1 MHSYKLYGL
10 AVPAAALLL
19 AVTLTPATAQ
29 QTGTIRGTVVSA
41 ATQRPVVGARVSIQG
56 SNIGT
61 VTNEA
66 GRFELLNLNP
76 GPYGVRVQYI
86 GYSPVTQTT
95 TLQAGLTATL
105 DFSLMESAI
114 QLEEVVVTGTAAEV
128 RKKEVGNSTES
139 IAPREIQV
147 APLINSQ
154 DVLVGRAPGVTV
166 MESSGQPGSGG
177 TIKVRGVN
185 TVSQSIQ
192 PLIYVD
198 GVRIA
203 NNVHSVGGNGGRTG
217 VNPLQDINVDD
228 IDRVEVIKGA
238 AATTLY
244 GTEASGGVLQI
255 FTKQGSVGAPVWNL
269 EVSGGGTLAPRLG
282 KNDPT
287 QFYMACGDTSVMYGI
302 AQTAQTIIRAPGD
315 TLRFAPGDRIYF
327 TDPTCP
333 ASGHWQQ
340 MGPSASTALSVR
352 GGNERV
358 TYYVSGNYNNADGYL
373 QTGASKEGGFRGN
386 FTFSPATALKLSL
399 NTAYQRRDTRWVAD
413 GNNAAGFLLNVAR
426 GPAGNFRGGK
436 GTDCTATGPGVDL
449 AKVCFTNVYVF
460 EAENLSKSDHFTT
473 GFTINYDPM
482 ENLFNRFSVGWDF
495 TDQGDNVTRP
505 FGHFTTP
512 AGSFRKGDTRHT
524 KLSLDYAGSLN
535 NHFGSSIS
543 SSFSWGAQ
551 LFRDQHKYTA
561 VTVTTFAGPGDVTL
575 QSGATTTGLADS
587 RFAGTNAG
595 FLLQELLGLQDRL
608 FVTAGLRVDGN
619 SAFGTNFGLQPY
631 PKLSVA
637 WVLSDYGF
645 FPKGSAFETFKLRG
659 AIGQAGKAPGAFDK
673 LRTWTPVSADGGSA
687 GFAPNNIGNPDVGP
701 ERTTETE
708 LGFDAGFLSGHL
720 GIEFTAF
727 RAKTVDALVPV
738 NLPASQGFLADRIQN
753 VGDLQNEGLEAS
765 VNLGL
770 ITARD
775 LDWRVRASGSLLR
788 SKVLKLGPGSEEDP
802 IAHMIYT
809 GLNSYMKVGEPAPA
823 YYAQWQ
829 VTNPNEY
836 ADPIIYKDSL
846 AEIGPVFPTKQFSLG
861 TTLSL
866 MDRVTLDGLWEFQGG
881 MYAQNYTGQQSAR
894 RGASWECLAFQEL
907 YFKGGD
913 ISGYTALQRA
923 RCAPNTRVDWYDIA
937 WWTEKADFWKLRSL
951 SLSYRLPEKL
961 LPMGKSGTLT
971 VAGRNLF
978 TLTDYT
984 GTDPESNDVEDAQG
998 TGSDSGTFGRR
1009 DYYQIPPGRTLIVSL
1024 RLTF

>member
-1 MHSYKLYGL
+1 MHSTRWKGL
-10 AVPAAALLL
+10 AVPAAALLVAL
-19 AVTLTPATAQ
+19 TLTPAAAQ
-29 QTGTIRGTVVSA
+29 QTGRIQGTVTAA
-41 ATQRPVVGARVSIQG
+41 ATRRPVAGARVTVQG
-56 SNIGT
+56 TNIGT

-66 GRFELLNLNP
+66 GHFELPNLNP

-86 GYSPVTQTT
+86 GFTPVTQTT

-105 DFSLMESAI
+105 DFSLIESAI
-114 QLEEVVVTGTAAEV
+114 ELEEVVVTGTAAEV
-128 RKKEVGNSTES
+128 RRKEVGNSTES
-139 IAPREIQV
+139 IAPREIQM
-147 APLINSQ
+147 APLVNSQ

-177 TIKVRGVN
+177 TIKIRGVN

-198 GVRIA
+198 GVRIV
-203 NNVHSVGGNGGRTG
+203 NDVHSVGGNGGRTG

-228 IDRVEVIKGA
+228 IDHVEVIKGA

-255 FTKQGSVGAPVWNL
+255 FTKQGTAGAPQWNF
-269 EVSGGGTLAPRLG
+269 EASAGGTFAPRLG
-282 KNDPT
+282 QNDPS

-302 AQTAQTIIRAPGD
+302 SQSNQTIIRAPGD
-315 TLRFAPGDRIYF
+315 TLRYTPGDRVYF

-333 ASGHWQQ
+333 ANGHWQR
-340 MGPSASTALSVR
+340 MGPSASSALSVR

-358 TYYVSGNYNNADGYL
+358 TYYLSGNYNNSEGYL

-386 FTFSPATALKLSL
+386 FSFSPVANLKLSL
-399 NTAYQRRDTRWVAD
+399 NTAYQRRNTRWVAD
-413 GNNAAGFLLNVAR
+413 GNNAAGFLLNVGR
-426 GPAGNFRGGK
+426 GAAGNFRGGK
-436 GTDCTATGPGVDL
+436 GNDCQDPGPGVDL

-460 EAENLSKSDHFTT
+460 EAENLSTSDHFTS
-473 GFTINYDPM
+473 GFTVNYDPIQ
-482 ENLFNRFSVGWDF
+482 NLVNRFSVGWDYSANS
-495 TDQGDNVTRP
+495 DNVTRP
-505 FGHFTTP
+505 FGFFTLP
-512 AGSFRKGDTRHT
+512 SGSFRKGDTRRT
-524 KLSLDYAGSLN
+524 KLSLDYAGSW
-535 NHFGSSIS
+535 NHHLGNAIA
-543 SSFSWGAQ
+543 SSFSWGGQ
-551 LFRDQHKYTA
+551 LFRDQYFYTA
-561 VTVTTFAGPGDVTL
+561 MTTTSFAGPGDPTL
-575 QSGATTTGLADS
+575 TSGATLSGLGDR

-595 FLLQELLGLQDRL
+595 FLVQELLGFQDRL
-608 FVTAGLRVDGN
+608 FITAGLRVDGN
-619 SAFGTNFGLQPY
+619 SAFGSNFGLQPY
-631 PKLSVA
+631 PKLSVS

-645 FPKGSAFETFKLRG
+645 FPKGAAFETFKLRG

-673 LRTWTPVSADGGSA
+673 LRTWTSVSDGGTA
-687 GFAPNNIGNPDVGP
+687 GFAPSNVGNPDVGP

-738 NLPASQGFLADRIQN
+738 NLPASAGWLADRISN

-775 LDWRVRASGSLLR
+775 IDWRIRASGSLLR
-788 SKVLKLGPGSEEDP
+788 SKVLNLGPGSIEDP
-802 IAHMIYT
+802 EAYMISN
-809 GLNSYMKVGEPAPA
+809 GLNAYMKVGQPAPA

-829 VTNPNEY
+829 ITNPNEY
-836 ADPIIYKDSL
+836 ADPVIVTDSL
-846 AEIGPVFPTKQFSLG
+846 AVIGPVFPTKLLSLG
-861 TTLSL
+861 TTVSL
-866 MDRVTLDGLWEFQGG
+866 MDRVTVDGLWEFQGG
-881 MYAQNYTGQQSAR
+881 MYAQNYTGMQSAR
-894 RGASWECLAFQEL
+894 RGNWWACLPFQEAYL
-907 YFKGGD
+907 TGGD
-913 ISGYTALQRA
+913 VSGYTAFERA
-923 RCAPNTRVDWYDIA
+923 RCAPNTRSNWYDIA

-951 SLSYRLPEKL
+951 SLSYRLPERL
-961 LPMGKSGTLT
+961 LPMGKTGTIT

-984 GTDPESNDVEDAQG
+984 GTDPESTDIEDSQG
-998 TGSDSGTFGRR
+998 TGSDAGAFGRR
-1009 DYYQIPPGRTLIVSL
+1009 DYYQIPPGRTLILSL